1 MKDRRTVDEL
11 SIEELEEIL
20 RVRKREARLERLRQ
34 LGKEGGA
41 SGFDP
46 LAPKPV
52 EPRQPSLPTDHRRFQ
67 DAGATAQYRARA
79 LDEPPA
85 VEEEKPRRQP
95 RRIRWDWLR
104 DKSLLVIEVVVLAG
118 LVLVL
123 LGSLVTLREINEEAG
138 QAQQLPTL
146 TPTPAIQIQVVLPAG
161 HTPPD
166 SPGGPAPEEIPAHLR
181 DLVSAITPLPIPTPG
196 PEQAIRIQ
204 ISAIGVDAPVGYID
218 HAGLLADPIPAPVA
232 GSRAGPERS
241 RRESVEFTP
250 FQTEDGARAAL
261 EAKDIQAYYIVAAD
275 YAETSQIDLVYLKEP
290 GRNATRQFY
299 DFIQINLLSDQPP
312 DIARRAAL
320 ISDNVI
326 VRSLDGSRQLPGGG
340 PTFGIIMPLL
350 ISIAFL
356 VLLVMSSGYLMQ
368 AVADEKENRAME
380 VLITSISPTQFIGGK
395 VLGIVAISFTQ
406 LVAWAAVTVLGIIVA
421 RNAGIEWFQNLDL
434 DWNIIWATVAVGIPA
449 YVLAAALMTAIGAIV
464 TSS

>member
-1 MKDRRTVDEL
+1 MSKLWLVALYEYKRIVFKKSFILALL
-11 SIEELEEIL
+11 S
-20 RVRKREARLERLRQ
+20 V
-34 LGKEGGA
+34 
-41 SGFDP
+41 P
-46 LAPKPV
+46 LMI
-52 EPRQPSLPTDHRRFQ
+52 SL
-67 DAGATAQYRARA
+67 
-79 LDEPPA
+79 
-85 VEEEKPRRQP
+85 
-95 RRIRWDWLR
+95 
-104 DKSLLVIEVVVLAG
+104 
-118 LVLVL
+118 
-123 LGSLVTLREINEEAG
+123 N
-138 QAQQLPTL
+138 
-146 TPTPAIQIQVVLPAG
+146 
-161 HTPPD
+161 
-166 SPGGPAPEEIPAHLR
+166 
-181 DLVSAITPLPIPTPG
+181 
-196 PEQAIRIQ
+196 
-204 ISAIGVDAPVGYID
+204 IGVGLLMESLQNDNSPVGYID

-232 GSRAGPERS
+232 GS
-241 RRESVEFTP
+241 RESVEFTP

-320 ISDNVI
+320 ISANVI

-340 PTFGIIMPLL
+340 PTFGLIMPLL

-368 AVADEKENRAME
+368 AVVDEKENCTME
-380 VLITSISPTQFIGGK
+380 VLMTSISPTQFIGGK

-434 DWNIIWATVAVGIPA
+434 DWSIIWATVAVGIPA
-449 YVLAAALMTAIGAIV
+449 YVLAAALMTAIGVAV
-464 TSS
+464 TSSQEGQSIGGGFFILHMIPFYLAWVLLKTPNAPLPTVLSLLPFTALLTISLRNIFAAVPAWQVVASVAVQTLCAASALWLAGRAFRMGMLRYGQRLRWRELLKARSR

>member
-1 MKDRRTVDEL
+1 
-11 SIEELEEIL
+11 
-20 RVRKREARLERLRQ
+20 
-34 LGKEGGA
+34 
-41 SGFDP
+41 
-46 LAPKPV
+46 
-52 EPRQPSLPTDHRRFQ
+52 
-67 DAGATAQYRARA
+67 
-79 LDEPPA
+79 
-85 VEEEKPRRQP
+85 
-95 RRIRWDWLR
+95 
-104 DKSLLVIEVVVLAG
+104 
-118 LVLVL
+118 
-123 LGSLVTLREINEEAG
+123 
-138 QAQQLPTL
+138 
-146 TPTPAIQIQVVLPAG
+146 
-161 HTPPD
+161 
-166 SPGGPAPEEIPAHLR
+166 
-181 DLVSAITPLPIPTPG
+181 
-196 PEQAIRIQ
+196 
-204 ISAIGVDAPVGYID
+204 
-218 HAGLLADPIPAPVA
+218 VA
-232 GSRAGPERS
+232 GSREL
-241 RRESVEFTP
+241 VEFTP

-261 EAKDIQAYYIVAAD
+261 KTKDIQAYYIVAAD
-275 YAETSQIDLVYLKEP
+275 YAETSQIDLVYLKKP

-421 RNAGIEWFQNLDL
+421 RNAGIAWFQNLDL

-464 TSS
+464 TSSQEGQSIGGVFFILHMIPCYLVWALVKTPNAPLPTVLSLLPFTALLTISLRNIFAAVPAWQVAVSVAVQTMCAVGAIWLAGRAFRLGMLRYGQRLRWRELLKARSR

>member
-1 MKDRRTVDEL
+1 MSKLWLVALYEYRRTVFKKSFILALL
-11 SIEELEEIL
+11 S
-20 RVRKREARLERLRQ
+20 V
-34 LGKEGGA
+34 
-41 SGFDP
+41 P
-46 LAPKPV
+46 LMI
-52 EPRQPSLPTDHRRFQ
+52 SL
-67 DAGATAQYRARA
+67 
-79 LDEPPA
+79 
-85 VEEEKPRRQP
+85 
-95 RRIRWDWLR
+95 
-104 DKSLLVIEVVVLAG
+104 
-118 LVLVL
+118 
-123 LGSLVTLREINEEAG
+123 N
-138 QAQQLPTL
+138 
-146 TPTPAIQIQVVLPAG
+146 
-161 HTPPD
+161 
-166 SPGGPAPEEIPAHLR
+166 
-181 DLVSAITPLPIPTPG
+181 
-196 PEQAIRIQ
+196 
-204 ISAIGVDAPVGYID
+204 IGVGLLMESLENDNAPVGYID

-241 RRESVEFTP
+241 RRELVEFTP

-275 YAETSQIDLVYLKEP
+275 YAETSQIDLVYLKKP

-406 LVAWAAVTVLGIIVA
+406 LVAWTAVTVLGIIVA
-421 RNAGIEWFQNLDL
+421 RSAGIEWFQNLDL
-434 DWNIIWATVAVGIPA
+434 DWNTIWATVAVGIPA
-449 YVLAAALMTAIGAIV
+449 YVLASALMTAIGAIV
-464 TSS
+464 TLSQEGQSIGGMFFILHMIPCYLAWALIKTPNAPLPIVLSLLPFTALMTISLRNIFVVVPAWQVAVSAAVQTMCAVGAIWLAGRAFRLGMLRYGQRLRWRELLKARSR

>member
-1 MKDRRTVDEL
+1 MSKLWLVALYEYKRIVFKKSFILALL
-11 SIEELEEIL
+11 S
-20 RVRKREARLERLRQ
+20 V
-34 LGKEGGA
+34 
-41 SGFDP
+41 P
-46 LAPKPV
+46 LMI
-52 EPRQPSLPTDHRRFQ
+52 SL
-67 DAGATAQYRARA
+67 
-79 LDEPPA
+79 
-85 VEEEKPRRQP
+85 
-95 RRIRWDWLR
+95 
-104 DKSLLVIEVVVLAG
+104 
-118 LVLVL
+118 
-123 LGSLVTLREINEEAG
+123 N
-138 QAQQLPTL
+138 
-146 TPTPAIQIQVVLPAG
+146 
-161 HTPPD
+161 
-166 SPGGPAPEEIPAHLR
+166 
-181 DLVSAITPLPIPTPG
+181 
-196 PEQAIRIQ
+196 
-204 ISAIGVDAPVGYID
+204 IGVGLLMESLENDNAPVGYID

-232 GSRAGPERS
+232 GSREP
-241 RRESVEFTP
+241 VEFKP

-320 ISDNVI
+320 ISANVI

-368 AVADEKENRAME
+368 AVVDEKENCTME
-380 VLITSISPTQFIGGK
+380 VLMTSISPTQFIGGK

-434 DWNIIWATVAVGIPA
+434 DWSIIWATVAVGIPA
-449 YVLAAALMTAIGAIV
+449 YVLAAALMTAIGVAV
-464 TSS
+464 TSSQEGQSIGGGFFILHMIPFYLAWALVKTPDAPLPIVLSLLPFTALLTISLRNIFAAVPAWQVVASVAVQTLCAASALWLAGRAFRLGMLRYGQRLRWRELLKARSR